1 MKRNILFTGY
11 PRCGKSTLIEKIVKK
26 LGRPATGFF
35 TREIREND
43 QRTGFSINTLD
54 GQGGLL
60 AHKDMKGR
68 HRLGKYVVNTEDI
81 DRIAVPSMIP
91 KRANEI
97 VVIDEIGKMECFSP
111 LFRNTL
117 INILDSNHPVIGS
130 ISLTGNRFI
139 NEIKAREDVLVV
151 RVTEKNRDE
160 LAENYVNRYV

>member
-1 MKRNILFTGY
+1 MI
-11 PRCGKSTLIEKIVKK
+11 
-26 LGRPATGFF
+26 
-35 TREIREND
+35 
-43 QRTGFSINTLD
+43 
-54 GQGGLL
+54 
-60 AHKDMKGR
+60 
-68 HRLGKYVVNTEDI
+68 NTEDI

-91 KRANEI
+91 KRSNEI

-151 RVTEKNRDE
+151 HVTEKNRDE